1 MYVHRKR
8 VILLFRVLCLVIF
21 LIIHCKIK
29 NKLISSNNNVM
40 LRANLSFT
48 LVHIIINTILT
59 SPSLS
64 NIIIRQLFFT
74 VYICTFL
81 HRVLRRR
88 NFYIH
93 GARWLTKRLTGNLFL
108 AHFPYVDSIG
118 LDKLVYLSSVNEYSN
133 EVQRKQ

>member
-1 MYVHRKR
+1 MTT
-8 VILLFRVLCLVIF
+8 ILSCGR
-21 LIIHCKIK
+21 LI
-29 NKLISSNNNVM
+29 
-40 LRANLSFT
+40 

-118 LDKLVYLSSVNEYSN
+118 LDKLVYLSSNNEIPKRTSW
-133 EVQRKQ
+133 EIFLPAMPRCAHTCCIIRKLGETKSFAVPCGI